1 MGRNAGLNKENED
14 GNSQQSSDAE
24 TADKMEA
31 PIRFTDLYKVS
42 KEVLP
47 IFVLF
52 SHWKL
57 QLGFFQALYQ
67 PRPDIPSKMVDNMSV
82 PLAFV
87 ALLHLCNEKSLAL
100 ENVPDFSDF
109 IIAQN

>member
-47 IFVLF
+47 MFVLF
-52 SHWKL
+52 SRWKYNC
-57 QLGFFQALYQ
+57 FFQALYQ

-109 IIAQN
+109 VIAQN